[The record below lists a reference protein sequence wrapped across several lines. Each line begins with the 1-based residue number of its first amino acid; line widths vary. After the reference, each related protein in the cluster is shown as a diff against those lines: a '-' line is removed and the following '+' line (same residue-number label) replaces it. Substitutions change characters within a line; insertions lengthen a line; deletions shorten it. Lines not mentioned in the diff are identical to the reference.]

1 MDNMK
6 LEIGDIVYF
15 ARDPYGV
22 QINYYIGYVI
32 KSNVD
37 KFSIK
42 WIKSNQIIEYPH
54 TMYLGAWTIQKF

>member
-1 MDNMK
+1 MK

-15 ARDPYGV
+15 AIDPYGT
-22 QINYYIGYVI
+22 QINYYTGYVI

-42 WIKSNQIIEYPH
+42 WIKSNQIIEYLH
-54 TMYLGAWTIQKF
+54 SMYLGAWTIQKF